1 MGKLLKF
8 RGSGGSR
15 QHSGKINLRVFRCL
29 CIDRTVTDIQ
39 HMFLPHAKISGRNKQ
54 SLGIRLLYFYILGAH
69 NDINRRADTEFVQ
82 YLIDSVMIFSCNDT
96 NLTSLF
102 P

>member
-8 RGSGGSR
+8 QRQWWLPSAQRQNQSSR
-15 QHSGKINLRVFRCL
+15 FPLSLHRPYCHRHTAHVPS
-29 CIDRTVTDIQ
+29 
-39 HMFLPHAKISGRNKQ
+39 HAKISGRNKQ